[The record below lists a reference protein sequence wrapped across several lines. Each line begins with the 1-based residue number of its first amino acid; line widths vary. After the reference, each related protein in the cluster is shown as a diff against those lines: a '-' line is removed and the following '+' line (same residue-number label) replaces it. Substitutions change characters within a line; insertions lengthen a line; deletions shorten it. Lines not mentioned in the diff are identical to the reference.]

1 MAAPLG
7 NAAINESTH
16 NGNGA
21 PYAPKAERHFKRQR
35 LFKRLDE
42 ALNRPGLWIS
52 GPAGSGKTSLVES
65 YLKACNIEY
74 VWYRVNPTDNDAS
87 SFFLQIQKCAKKT
100 IGPKNV
106 PSILSE
112 FGDNVGTVAFS
123 RQYFAELYSQF
134 PKPLILI
141 FDNVNRA
148 GTDAQ
153 LFTALSG
160 AMDAATDRTYL
171 FFLSRSE
178 PPKTFARYYASNQ
191 LALLGWND
199 LRFTRDETQH
209 FINWIQPSHTTSIDV
224 DAIHSTTGGW
234 AVGIQILV
242 NASPIDPIISSESDY
257 WSTAVL
263 GDYFAAELFDK
274 LPDNIRY
281 FLMAT
286 AMLPA
291 FSEDS
296 AGAITGESNPARIIS
311 DLIGQHA
318 FITRDDSGDNYIYQP
333 LFRQFLTNQAYRRMD
348 QQQLEK
354 LSQRVLKLHETQGHV
369 ESALDLC
376 HVTKDWENMQRLILS
391 HAKTWL
397 SDNRQQELIYQ
408 LNRLPSKIATCEPWL
423 MMVRAEALKHI
434 DANESHK
441 LYENCAHIFQQK
453 GNEKGK
459 QLAAVGIQET
469 ALLENTKP
477 KSMDRWLNEIAAL
490 KSPISEASS
499 VKSTEARLIKC
510 LLVGLASRMPL
521 HPELSSWEQRAQAAL
536 QRKSSPESQ
545 AIILSGL
552 LTLKCFCGDVSTLRL
567 LTALCEK
574 LDSSQGISPSIY
586 NNLIEK
592 LMFSYFLDG
601 SYDRCYASAQKRLP
615 ESSNGVSF
623 SFFAECTLSA
633 CALSTGDFD
642 VANKHFTKIRR
653 HLSKS
658 KLLETL
664 CFYYLRGWYA
674 KLRNKTNEASLYAKL
689 ALHCS
694 QRFGGPF
701 FNAVSH
707 MLCALTQLTKGRPA
721 SSKKHINQALDLSR
735 KSGAKQMEFSC
746 GLLKAE
752 LLFKDNCKDQALEQL
767 RSSLCL
773 GRQQSY
779 SNLFFWRPKAMAMLC
794 GEALKADIETDYVKT
809 LILKRGLLPE
819 ESDMTMECWPWPIKI
834 YSLKKFDIV
843 INGESFVFTP
853 RTRKTPILLLKA
865 LIAFGAKGVA
875 TVDLKDALWP
885 EVSGDLSFNRF
896 KISMYRL
903 RKMLGREDAILV
915 SSEHISLN
923 PDICWVDIWPLE
935 QILHSA
941 TRAWYEVHENP
952 EKTAYAIMLTQ
963 KLSNQIRGGFL
974 PEDKATW
981 SIHRHEQIKHNFLFC
996 LKKLCL
1002 YYEKLFDWATAIKY
1016 YRKGL
1021 SIFPDSEYLYQ
1032 RLIKCHAATGDHS
1045 QAKKVYI
1052 LCKKRLSLI
1061 YGIRPSSKT
1070 QKIAES
1076 IVGAG

>member
-1 MAAPLG
+1 MAAPRG
-7 NAAINESTH
+7 NAVIRDSARNVI
-16 NGNGA
+16 GA
-21 PYAPKAERHFKRQR
+21 PHAQKVKRLFKRQR

-42 ALNRPGLWIS
+42 ALSRPGLWVC

-65 YLKACNIEY
+65 YLQACKIDY
-74 VWYRVNPTDNDAS
+74 VWYRVNPTDNDAA
-87 SFFLQIQKCAKKT
+87 SFFLRMHKYAEKA
-100 IGPKNV
+100 IGPENL
-106 PSILSE
+106 PSTLSD
-112 FGDNVGTVAFS
+112 FSDNVGTIAFS
-123 RQYFAELYSQF
+123 RQYFAKLYSQF

-141 FDNVNRA
+141 FDNVTEA
-148 GTDAQ
+148 GPDAD

-199 LRFTRDETQH
+199 LRYTRDETLN
-209 FINWIQPSHTTSIDV
+209 FIKWFQPDHTTSIDV
-224 DAIHSTTGGW
+224 DGIHSITDGW
-234 AVGIQILV
+234 PVGIQILA
-242 NASPIDPIISSESDY
+242 NSSATAPNTSSEPDY
-257 WSTAVL
+257 WSSAFL
-263 GDYFAAELFDK
+263 EDYYAAELFDK
-274 LPDNIRY
+274 LPDNIRS

-286 AMLPA
+286 AMLTT
-291 FSEDS
+291 FSENS

-311 DLIGQHA
+311 DLVGQHA
-318 FITRDDSGDNYIYQP
+318 FITKNNNDDSYIYQP
-333 LFRQFLTNQAYRRMD
+333 LFRQFLINQAYRRID
-348 QQQLEK
+348 QEQLEK
-354 LSQRVLKLHETQGHV
+354 LSQRVLKLHESQGHI

-376 HVTKDWENMQRLILS
+376 HAAKDWENMKRLILS

-397 SDNRQQELIYQ
+397 ADNRQQELICQ
-408 LNRLPSKIATCEPWL
+408 LDRLPSKIATGEPWL

-453 GNEKGK
+453 GNEKGR

-469 ALLENTKP
+469 ALLESTKP

-490 KSPISEASS
+490 KSPISEGSS
-499 VKSTEARLIKC
+499 VTFAEARLIKC
-510 LLVGLASRMPL
+510 LLVGLACRMPL
-521 HPELSSWEQRAQAAL
+521 HTELSSWEQRAQAAL
-536 QRKSSPESQ
+536 QRKSSPEAQ

-552 LTLKCFCGDVSTLRL
+552 LTLKCLCGDVSTLRL
-567 LTALCEK
+567 LTALGEK
-574 LDSSQGISPSIY
+574 LDDSNGISPSVY

-601 SYDRCYASAQKRLP
+601 LYDKCNASTQKRLP
-615 ESSNGVSF
+615 ESCDETTF
-623 SFFAECTLSA
+623 SFFAECTLCA
-633 CALSTGDFD
+633 CALSTADFD
-642 VANKHFTKIRR
+642 RAKKCFSRMRR
-653 HLSKS
+653 HLSRS
-658 KLLETL
+658 KLFETL
-664 CFYYLRGWYA
+664 CFYYLNGWYA
-674 KLRNKTNEASLYAKL
+674 TLRNKTCEASLYARL

-701 FNAVSH
+701 FNAVSRT
-707 MLCALTQLTKGRPA
+707 LCALAQLTKGRTS
-721 SSKKHINQALDLSR
+721 SSKKHINKALDISR
-735 KSGAKQMEFSC
+735 NIGAKQLEFSC
-746 GLLKAE
+746 GLIKAE
-752 LLFKDNCKDQALEQL
+752 LLFKCNCKDQALEQL

-773 GRQQSY
+773 GRKQSY
-779 SNLFFWRPKAMAMLC
+779 SNMFFWRPNKMAMLC
-794 GEALKADIETDYVKT
+794 GQALKADIETDYVKT
-809 LILKRGLLPE
+809 LILKRGLFPE
-819 ESDMTMECWPWPIKI
+819 ESDTTMECWPWPIKI

-843 INGESFVFTP
+843 INGEPFVFTS

-935 QILHSA
+935 KILHD
-941 TRAWYEVHENP
+941 TTKAWYEAHENP
-952 EKTAYAIMLTQ
+952 EKTVHAKMLTQ
-963 KLSNQIRGGFL
+963 KLSNRIKGGFL
-974 PEDKATW
+974 PEDKEIW
-981 SIHRHEQIKHNFLFC
+981 SIQRHEQIKHNYLFC

-1002 YYEKLFDWATAIKY
+1002 HYEKSSDWAYAIKY

-1032 RLIKCHAATGDHS
+1032 RLIKCHAAAGDHS
-1045 QAKKVYI
+1045 QAKKVYT
-1052 LCKKRLSLI
+1052 LCKNRLSLI
-1061 YGIRPSSKT
+1061 HGIRPSSKT
-1070 QKIAES
+1070 QEIAES
-1076 IVGAG
+1076 IAG